1 MAIFNS
7 YVKLPE
13 GMFLETLPTSSSP
26 VSSVTVH
33 RDTVPRAVFRRSW
46 PKLSGA
52 CLPTAFWTIWLLTKA
67 PCRPWHSQISRS
79 EQWMV
84 LIAKQR
90 SIGRGSATWRPT
102 EKEGEHWRIIDH
114 MRCHGQRLGYIMLYH
129 VIAWYS
135 AILQDVHTTVSRD
148 LQWPT

>member
-1 MAIFNS
+1 MFKS
-7 YVKLPE
+7 WKPFQHLPAQC
-13 GMFLETLPTSSSP
+13 PASRSP
-26 VSSVTVH
+26 H

-46 PKLSGA
+46 AKLSGA
-52 CLPTAFWTIWLLTKA
+52 CLPTAFWRIWLLTKA

-90 SIGRGSATWRPT
+90 SIGRGSATWRPPKKRENIG
-102 EKEGEHWRIIDH
+102 EKLIICDA
-114 MRCHGQRLGYIMLYH
+114 MVKGWVISCYVMLYH

-148 LQWPT
+148 LQSPT